1 MILDVPLRHLL
12 MVSLQP
18 ERMQGHNKFKC
29 EACAHHTEARRQL
42 SVQRAPET
50 LLLCLKL
57 FSYDEV
63 MKRRTKLMMHV
74 TAPHLLAL
82 PTTQCTYHLR
92 SVIAHCGASPEAG
105 HYVCA
110 HDVSGTWMVYDDK
123 KFYKGD
129 IISVSKGPTPYMFVY
144 SRLDATDEFE
154 VPYLPDLVQWVSAM
168 DNGANAPRFSPTFS
182 RAVEV
187 KPAPTAAMMADVDL
201 PMTSAWW
208 TDDHNM
214 AEPPSLVPVG
224 KKQKKEALPT
234 TILAVPVTD
243 DHNKADPP
251 SLVPKGKRQKKEALS
266 TNLAV
271 PITKSFADILKD
283 HDVNLLEGKQVMVEV
298 KEGPILCTV
307 LGGGL
312 SQLRVQQLG
321 YGIRRV
327 PWSALLGFAE

>member
-1 MILDVPLRHLL
+1 
-12 MVSLQP
+12 
-18 ERMQGHNKFKC
+18 MQGNNKFKC
-29 EACAHHTEARRQL
+29 EACGHHTEARRQL

-63 MKRRTKLMMHV
+63 LKRRTKLMTHV

-92 SVIAHCGASPEAG
+92 AVIAHCGASSEAG

-123 KFYKGD
+123 KVYKGD
-129 IISVSKGPTPYMFVY
+129 IVSVSKGPTPYLFIY
-144 SRLDATDEFE
+144 SRLDATDDFE
-154 VPYLPDLVQWVSAM
+154 VPYIPDLVQWVSAM
-168 DNGANAPRFSPTFS
+168 DNGGNAPRAVVMGPCATTFS
-182 RAVEV
+182 CAVDV

-224 KKQKKEALPT
+224 KKQKKEALPKT
-234 TILAVPVTD
+234 TLAVPV
-243 DHNKADPP
+243 
-251 SLVPKGKRQKKEALS
+251 
-266 TNLAV
+266 
-271 PITKSFADILKD
+271 TKSFADIVKD
-283 HDVNLLEGKQVMVEV
+283 HDVDLLEGKQVMVEV

-321 YGIRRV
+321 YGIQRV